1 VVIAANDQI
10 VAQTQPQP
18 HDPLRLGRGRSR
30 ALEFDDDI
38 FSPGPAGIG
47 RGLLFGHASL
57 PAQQQERPMPPQQT
71 NITSEAEG
79 LPVELVSTWS
89 IPGLLARYWRALQ
102 DWRWR
107 QGPQIALQD
116 LSDRELMD
124 IGLTRGEIDYISP
137 ERAIDKLRD
146 RTTALWSRGVM

>member
-1 VVIAANDQI
+1 MVLAFHDQI

-30 ALEFDDDI
+30 ALEFDDDT

-57 PAQQQERPMPPQQT
+57 PAQQQEHAMPPQQT
-71 NITSEAEG
+71 NITSQTEG
-79 LPVELVSTWS
+79 LPVELVSTWG

-107 QGPQIALQD
+107 HGPQIALQD
-116 LSDRELMD
+116 LSDRQLMD
-124 IGLTRGEIDYISP
+124 IGLTRGEVDYIAP
-137 ERAIDKLRD
+137 ERAIDALRD
-146 RTTALWSRGVM
+146 RATHPWGRGVM